1 MQLTRPE
8 SHTTVYVEFIK
19 YDAPKKRCCGS
30 HLSSALRRKGCAAV
44 RGNSVCVIRSSSLFL
59 SSSHRHAGIQR
70 ISAVD
75 HAFFFFGYPD
85 LRHGLL
91 EKRE

>member
-30 HLSSALRRKGCAAV
+30 HLNSALRRKGCAAV
-44 RGNSVCVIRSSSLFL
+44 RGNSVCVIQCSSCRCCFFRRPIVMRAFNGLALWITHSF
-59 SSSHRHAGIQR
+59 SSGIQT
-70 ISAVD
+70 SAT
-75 HAFFFFGYPD
+75 GC
-85 LRHGLL
+85 
-91 EKRE
+91 